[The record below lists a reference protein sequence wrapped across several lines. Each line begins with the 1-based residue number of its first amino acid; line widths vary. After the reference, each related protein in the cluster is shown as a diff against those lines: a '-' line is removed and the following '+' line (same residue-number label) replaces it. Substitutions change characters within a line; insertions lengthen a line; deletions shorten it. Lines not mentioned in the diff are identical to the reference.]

1 MGANFSGPR
10 YDTRGC
16 GPPRP
21 PRHDL
26 RDERPKLQKTS
37 GDRPKNWTGTATN
50 SRVNQNPVLI
60 DARRLQKALALLSR
74 RVNHPL
80 PRLLFPVLI
89 DALSGPD
96 CRATPSGREHAP
108 QLPPAA
114 GMRPRCRDGASA

>member
-96 CRATPSGREHAP
+96 CRATVVT
-108 QLPPAA
+108 QL
-114 GMRPRCRDGASA
+114 GVNASAITYWASASDGWHV